1 MYNNHLIKSYDL
13 KNRINKHPYDTTLSL
28 DEFKQ
33 ISERM
38 FLQSAICNVAPNDAN
53 FIKANNFYMGTLT
66 NVDEINKTIES
77 YNNDSLITYK
87 FYYCYFWVNPF
98 ESTEQKQNYIKAMN
112 NKQLPQIYI
121 YDYEQQKSTT
131 IQMDDVH
138 KMFNWVLELTPQQW
152 FEKIKNDYLTK
163 IYTNDVIE
171 ELQTMFLNMP
181 CDVLQVE
188 QPTLFDD
195 YYKTPNAELIQSKE
209 HLFFDNFITNL
220 DIYTDNEKNIKSY
233 YDFLNYKTNT
243 TSKPIWQQH
252 YDAISQK
259 IKDYEQ
265 EHNPTPI
272 DTHTIIEVQTTIADV
287 EGWGNIYISD
297 ESTRQNLEQK
307 NKYLDELK
315 TSNEYLF
322 NLALQRHIWQ
332 RLDDIQQ
339 RLDEEQKKMDNC
351 NVNETNEHFI
361 NEQIKHYVGLMNQ
374 NPIVNMDVENA
385 TNKRIIEKYF
395 LFDELARNW
404 KNAFD
409 IGAYANNNSVA
420 LNKKLYGV
428 VGNINFG
435 IESFENNKQFNNDYM
450 ALYGAI
456 VSYWVVNGTKPFTT
470 RQLYEIYTD
479 NEKLSHPSDDLMQ
492 WINNAIFEMA
502 KTWFSMSGATSVNA
516 EYKKEGYFLPIE
528 PINNEIKLN
537 GFLFNDEYR
546 KQNPYNM
553 VWHLI
558 KAPFLYDYSMAN
570 DRYILKLTN
579 DKNYLIPSK
588 NSNLPTPNSNSIVV
602 NTIKYYLTMAINGIK
617 TGYRMKHEFVLREF
631 LNDTCKIDLS
641 LKSKKQVDAM
651 KNVIKQ
657 FLDIAKENND
667 IKSYEFKRSSKN
679 KNLISFYIY

>member
-13 KNRINKHPYDTTLSL
+13 KNRIKKHPYDTTLSL

-53 FIKANNFYMGTLT
+53 FITANNFYMGTLT

-77 YNNDSLITYK
+77 YNNGGLITYK

-152 FEKIKNDYLTK
+152 FEKIKNDYLIK

-195 YYKTPNAELIQSKE
+195 YYKKPNAELIQSKE

-272 DTHTIIEVQTTIADV
+272 DTHTIIEVQNTIADV
-287 EGWGNIYISD
+287 EGWGNLYIND

-322 NLALQRHIWQ
+322 NLALQRHIGQ

-351 NVNETNEHFI
+351 NVNGTNEHFI
-361 NEQIKHYVGLMNQ
+361 NEQIKYYVGLMNQ
-374 NPIVNMDVENA
+374 KIIQNVDIESI
-385 TNKRIIEKYF
+385 TNKRINKDAF
-395 LFDELARNW
+395 LMGAFERGFKNIFDV
-404 KNAFD
+404 
-409 IGAYANNNSVA
+409 GAYANNNSVA
-420 LNKKLYGV
+420 LNKKQYGI

-435 IESFENNKQFNNDYM
+435 IESFENTKEFNNDYM
-450 ALYGAI
+450 PLYSALI
-456 VSYWVVNGTKPFTT
+456 SYWMENTNKAFSTQ
-470 RQLYEIYTD
+470 QLYENYMHKN
-479 NEKLSHPSDDLMQ
+479 NEKHPSTTMMQ

-502 KTWFSMSGATSVNA
+502 KTWFSMSGETSVNA
-516 EYKKEGYFLPIE
+516 EYKKEGYFLAIE
-528 PINNEIKLN
+528 PIYKDITIN

-546 KQNPYNM
+546 KQNPNNM
-553 VWHLI
+553 VWRLI
-558 KAPFLYDYSMAN
+558 KAPFLYEYAHDN
-570 DRYILKLTN
+570 NQLILERE
-579 DKNYLIPSK
+579 KNYLLPSAQ
-588 NSNLPTPNSNSIVV
+588 SNLPMPPITSPTI
-602 NTIKYYLTMAINGIK
+602 NTIRFYLTQLIIGIE
-617 TGYRMKHEFVLREF
+617 TGYLKKHEFVMREF

-657 FLDIAKENND
+657 FLDIAQENGK
-667 IKSYEFKRSSKN
+667 IKKHEFKKSSKN